1 VSGGLASGTQSSG
14 DHRCAPRIS
23 AIEESRSNA
32 EPSGTSGH

>member
-14 DHRCAPRIS
+14 DRRCAPRIS

-32 EPSGTSGH
+32 EACGTSGH